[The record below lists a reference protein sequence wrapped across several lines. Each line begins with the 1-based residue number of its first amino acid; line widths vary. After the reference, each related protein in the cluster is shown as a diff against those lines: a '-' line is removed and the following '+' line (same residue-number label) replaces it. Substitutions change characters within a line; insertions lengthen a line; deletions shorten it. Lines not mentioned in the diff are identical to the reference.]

1 MIIDRHWSSRCWAR
15 ASTEEISPVKARDR
29 DVYLPNSE
37 DLGPEEMRVI
47 ACGTGMPNP
56 RMAQAAACFLVEL
69 GNGDKFIFDIGSGWS
84 GATCR
89 SGHPLGL
96 VGQGLHRPSARRPFR
111 RSRRSLRRRRRRRP
125 ACPVANLGT
134 RAARHRSSGPPTRSG
149 TWRRCTPGTSPG
161 GSDRRTSADSPPRC
175 MSSTTRKP
183 QVIYE
188 ENGVTIRS
196 WPAIHAIDG
205 AVSFSL
211 EWAGLKF
218 VFSSDTFPNKWFN
231 EYGQDA
237 DLAIH
242 ECFIAV
248 PDLITKWRLTP
259 EAALQVGTQI
269 HTAPEAF
276 GKVMSTIKPRHAIAY
291 HFFKDHDTTGP
302 ILERIRKTYDGP
314 LSLAEDHMVWNVTKD
329 KITERV
335 ALVNEHTWN
344 PPMASPAFRPIRTTG
359 LGTRPRSGLA
369 DSTTWTRSSGR
380 STKRR
385 ARRLAESSSI
395 HRTTREARPQIPWSL
410 GESWHAGRESPRKV
424 GLRASPSARLPERY
438 RCEPPTPRFEDLAGV
453 VRDRPGTFA
462 TA

>member
-1 MIIDRHWSSRCWAR
+1 MNMKTKPSLLVGIAIGIAVTTGFITLIA
-15 ASTEEISPVKARDR
+15 ASPSEEVSPVKAREPR

-69 GNGDKFIFDIGSGWS
+69 GNGDKFIFDIGSGSVERLAALDIPWDWLDKVFIGHLHGDHFGDLGGLFVGGGVGGRHVPLKVWGPS
-84 GATCR
+84 GAT
-89 SGHPLGL
+89 PE
-96 VGQGLHRPSARRPFR
+96 
-111 RSRRSLRRRRRRRP
+111 
-125 ACPVANLGT
+125 LGT
-134 RAARHRSSGPPTRSG
+134 AYAVGHMEKMY
-149 TWRRCTPGTSPG
+149 TWDIAGRLGQTDIRGF
-161 GSDRRTSADSPPRC
+161 
-175 MSSTTRKP
+175 TTEVHEFDYTKP
-183 QVIYE
+183 QVVYE

-231 EYGQDA
+231 EYAQDA

-276 GKVMSTIKPRHAIAY
+276 GKVMSTIQPRHAIAY

-302 ILERIRKTYDGP
+302 ILERIRKTYSGP

-344 PPMASPAFRPIRTTG
+344 PPLVSPALPPDPNDRVGYSPEIWAGRFDDVDEVIRPIYEEAG
-359 LGTRPRSGLA
+359 QALGKEFP
-369 DSTTWTRSSGR
+369 
-380 STKRR
+380 
-385 ARRLAESSSI
+385 
-395 HRTTREARPQIPWSL
+395 
-410 GESWHAGRESPRKV
+410 
-424 GLRASPSARLPERY
+424 Y
-438 RCEPPTPRFEDLAGV
+438 
-453 VRDRPGTFA
+453 PGDE
-462 TA
+462 

>member
-1 MIIDRHWSSRCWAR
+1 LLHGDHFG
-15 ASTEEISPVKARDR
+15 
-29 DVYLPNSE
+29 
-37 DLGPEEMRVI
+37 DLGNLFVGGGVGGRHVPLRI
-47 ACGTGMPNP
+47 WGPSGAKP
-56 RMAQAAACFLVEL
+56 EL
-69 GNGDKFIFDIGSGWS
+69 GTAYAVDHMEKMYTWDIAGRLGQTDIRGFTTEVHEFDYK
-84 GATCR
+84 
-89 SGHPLGL
+89 
-96 VGQGLHRPSARRPFR
+96 
-111 RSRRSLRRRRRRRP
+111 
-125 ACPVANLGT
+125 
-134 RAARHRSSGPPTRSG
+134 
-149 TWRRCTPGTSPG
+149 
-161 GSDRRTSADSPPRC
+161 
-175 MSSTTRKP
+175 KP
-183 QVIYE
+183 QVVYE

-231 EYGQDA
+231 EYGQNA

-329 KITERV
+329 EIRERV

-344 PPMASPAFRPIRTTG
+344 PPLVSPAVPPDPNDRIPYSPEIAAGRFDDVDEVIRPI
-359 LGTRPRSGLA
+359 
-369 DSTTWTRSSGR
+369 W
-380 STKRR
+380 
-385 ARRLAESSSI
+385 E
-395 HRTTREARPQIPWSL
+395 EAGQAL
-410 GESWHAGRESPRKV
+410 GREFK
-424 GLRASPSARLPERY
+424 Y
-438 RCEPPTPRFEDLAGV
+438 
-453 VRDRPGTFA
+453 PGDE
-462 TA
+462 

>member
-1 MIIDRHWSSRCWAR
+1 MKLKIGMTFLAGFATCVALLVLV
-15 ASTEEISPVKARDR
+15 AAKVSPTKATTDR
-29 DVYLPNSE
+29 DVYFPNSE
-37 DLGPEEMRVI
+37 SLAPDEMRVI

-69 GNGDKFIFDIGSGWS
+69 GNGDKFIFDIGSGGAERLAALDIPWDWLNKVFLGHLHGDHFGDLGALFVGGGVGGRHLPLQIWGPS
-84 GATCR
+84 GAT
-89 SGHPLGL
+89 PE
-96 VGQGLHRPSARRPFR
+96 
-111 RSRRSLRRRRRRRP
+111 
-125 ACPVANLGT
+125 LGT
-134 RAARHRSSGPPTRSG
+134 AYAVEPMEKMY
-149 TWRRCTPGTSPG
+149 TWVIAGRLGQTDIRGF
-161 GSDRRTSADSPPRC
+161 
-175 MSSTTRKP
+175 TTVVHEFDYKKP
-183 QVIYE
+183 QVVYE
-188 ENGVTIRS
+188 ENGVVIRS

-205 AVSFSL
+205 SVSFSL

-218 VFSSDTFPNKWFN
+218 VFSSDTFPNTWFN
-231 EYGQDA
+231 EYGRDA

-248 PDLITKWRLTP
+248 PDLITKWGLTP

-344 PPMASPAFRPIRTTG
+344 PPLVSPAVAPDPNDRVGYSPEIWAGRWDDVDEVIRPIY
-359 LGTRPRSGLA
+359 
-369 DSTTWTRSSGR
+369 
-380 STKRR
+380 
-385 ARRLAESSSI
+385 E
-395 HRTTREARPQIPWSL
+395 EA
-410 GESWHAGRESPRKV
+410 GEALGREFPY
-424 GLRASPSARLPERY
+424 PSDE
-438 RCEPPTPRFEDLAGV
+438 
-453 VRDRPGTFA
+453 
-462 TA
+462 

>member
-1 MIIDRHWSSRCWAR
+1 MSSRNTFLAGLTAGVVLCAVLVLLMA
-15 ASTEEISPVKARDR
+15 ASPTEEISPVKARER

-69 GNGDKFIFDIGSGWS
+69 GNGDKFIFDIGSGSVERLAALDIPWDWLDKVFIGPLHGDHFGDLGALFVGGGVGGRHVPLKIWGPS
-84 GATCR
+84 GAT
-89 SGHPLGL
+89 PE
-96 VGQGLHRPSARRPFR
+96 
-111 RSRRSLRRRRRRRP
+111 
-125 ACPVANLGT
+125 LGT
-134 RAARHRSSGPPTRSG
+134 AYAVEHMEKMY
-149 TWRRCTPGTSPG
+149 TWDIAGRLGQTDIRGF
-161 GSDRRTSADSPPRC
+161 
-175 MSSTTRKP
+175 TTEVQEFDYKKP
-183 QVIYE
+183 QVVYK
-188 ENGVTIRS
+188 ENGVTIRA

-276 GKVMSTIKPRHAIAY
+276 GKVMSTIKPRQAVAY

-302 ILERIRKTYDGP
+302 ILERIRKTYSGP

-344 PPMASPAFRPIRTTG
+344 PPMVTPAVPPDPKDRVGYSPEIWAGRFDDVDEVIRPIYEEASQAVGRTF
-359 LGTRPRSGLA
+359 
-369 DSTTWTRSSGR
+369 
-380 STKRR
+380 
-385 ARRLAESSSI
+385 EY
-395 HRTTREARPQIPWSL
+395 
-410 GESWHAGRESPRKV
+410 
-424 GLRASPSARLPERY
+424 PEK
-438 RCEPPTPRFEDLAGV
+438 D
-453 VRDRPGTFA
+453 
-462 TA
+462 